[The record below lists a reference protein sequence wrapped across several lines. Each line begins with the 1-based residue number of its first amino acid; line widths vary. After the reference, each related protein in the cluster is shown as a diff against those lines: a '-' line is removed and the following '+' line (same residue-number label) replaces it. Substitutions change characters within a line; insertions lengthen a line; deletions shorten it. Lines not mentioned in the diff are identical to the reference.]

1 MTATQAVAGP
11 LPRVGARY
19 RGPIGLR
26 LTLIVGLGLV
36 VLAVLSAFAA
46 PFLAPRAPEAADLGA
61 RLLPPAWL
69 RAPSAAGPPAVPGA
83 GGPPAG
89 TAYPLGTDA
98 IGRDLL
104 SRIIYGARISLEVG
118 VLSVAAS
125 GIAGTSLGLV
135 AGYYGGRWGEFV
147 MRAADL
153 QLSFPFILF
162 AIVVIAVL
170 GPGLSRIVLVLAVTQ
185 WASYARLVRSET
197 LAVRETDYIQAA
209 RAIGLADRRIIW
221 KHVLPNALGAVSV
234 LATLSVANNILLEA
248 ALTFLGLGVDPS
260 IPSWGGMLADSRNYI
275 QTAWWDST
283 FPGLAIML
291 TVMGFNLVGD
301 WLRDRLT
308 PEAT

>member
-1 MTATQAVAGP
+1 MTATQAVSRP
-11 LPRVGARY
+11 LPRARAL
-19 RGPIGLR
+19 RRRPIGLR

-36 VLAVLSAFAA
+36 ALAALSALAA
-46 PFLAPRAPEAADLGA
+46 PLLAPHAPEAADLGA
-61 RLLPPAWL
+61 RLLPPAW
-69 RAPSAAGPPAVPGA
+69 RRPGA
-83 GGPPAG
+83 
-89 TAYPLGTDA
+89 AYPLGTDA

-118 VLSVAAS
+118 VLSVAVS
-125 GIAGTSLGLV
+125 GIAGTCLGLL
-135 AGYYGGRWGEFV
+135 AGYYGGWWGELV

-221 KHVLPNALGAVSV
+221 RHVLPNALGAVSV
-234 LATLSVANNILLEA
+234 LATLGVANNILLEA

-308 PEAT
+308 PEMA

>member
-1 MTATQAVAGP
+1 MTVTQAVSRP
-11 LPRVGARY
+11 LPRARVV
-19 RGPIGLR
+19 RRRPIGFR

-36 VLAVLSAFAA
+36 ALAGLSALAA
-46 PFLAPRAPEAADLGA
+46 PLLAAHPPEAADLGA

-69 RAPSAAGPPAVPGA
+69 RAGA
-83 GGPPAG
+83 
-89 TAYPLGTDA
+89 AYPLGTDA

-104 SRIIYGARISLEVG
+104 SRIIYGARVSLEVG
-118 VLSVAAS
+118 VLSVAVS
-125 GIAGTSLGLV
+125 GIAGTCLGLL
-135 AGYYGGRWGEFV
+135 AGYYGGGWGELV

-221 KHVLPNALGAVSV
+221 RHVLPNALGSVSV

-308 PEAT
+308 PEMA

>member
-1 MTATQAVAGP
+1 MTAAQAVSAP
-11 LPRVGARY
+11 LPAAR
-19 RGPIGLR
+19 RTRRPIGLR

-36 VLAVLSAFAA
+36 AAAGLSAIAS
-46 PFLAPRAPEAADLGA
+46 PLLAPHAPDAADLGA

-69 RAPSAAGPPAVPGA
+69 RPS
-83 GGPPAG
+83 
-89 TAYPLGTDA
+89 AYPLGTDA

-104 SRIIYGARISLEVG
+104 SRIIYGARVSLEVG
-118 VLSVAAS
+118 VVSVAAS
-125 GIAGTSLGLV
+125 GIAGTCLGLL
-135 AGYYGGRWGEFV
+135 AGYYGGWWGELV

-221 KHVLPNALGAVSV
+221 AHVLPNALGAVSV

-308 PEAT
+308 PETA

>member
-1 MTATQAVAGP
+1 MTRAAGDSVPRATAPRQAGPAALPTVPPVRRRPIGPRLPFLVGLTLVALSALAAVAAP
-11 LPRVGARY
+11 
-19 RGPIGLR
+19 
-26 LTLIVGLGLV
+26 
-36 VLAVLSAFAA
+36 VLA
-46 PFLAPRAPEAADLGA
+46 PHAPETADLGA
-61 RLLPPAWL
+61 RLLPPSWL
-69 RAPSAAGPPAVPGA
+69 RPGP
-83 GGPPAG
+83 
-89 TAYPLGTDA
+89 YLLGTDA

-104 SRIIYGARISLEVG
+104 SRIIYGSRVSLEVG
-118 VLSVAAS
+118 VVSVAAS
-125 GIAGTSLGLV
+125 GLAGTCLGLL
-135 AGYYGGRWGEFV
+135 AGYYGGWWGELV
-147 MRAADL
+147 MRTADL

-185 WASYARLVRSET
+185 WASYARLARSET
-197 LAVRETDYIQAA
+197 LAVRETDYIDAA

-301 WLRDRLT
+301 WLRDRLSL
-308 PEAT
+308 EAV

>member
-1 MTATQAVAGP
+1 VTATRVVAAPLAAV
-11 LPRVGARY
+11 RSAR
-19 RGPIGLR
+19 RRPIGLR
-26 LTLIVGLGLV
+26 LTLVLGLGLMALAAASAIAAP
-36 VLAVLSAFAA
+36 VLA
-46 PFLAPRAPEAADLGA
+46 PHPPEAADLGA

-69 RAPSAAGPPAVPGA
+69 HPRSGAGPPAA
-83 GGPPAG
+83 ARPPAG
-89 TAYPLGTDA
+89 TSYLLGTDA

-104 SRIIYGARISLEVG
+104 SRIIYGARVSLEVG
-118 VLSVAAS
+118 VLSVAVS
-125 GIAGTSLGLV
+125 GVAGTCLGLL
-135 AGYYGGRWGEFV
+135 AGYYGGWGGELV

-308 PEAT
+308 PELA

>member
-1 MTATQAVAGP
+1 MTATQVAGAP
-11 LPRVGARY
+11 PARA
-19 RGPIGLR
+19 RPARRRPIGFR
-26 LTLIVGLGLV
+26 LTLVLGLGLV
-36 VLAVLSAFAA
+36 AAAALSALAAPVLA
-46 PFLAPRAPEAADLGA
+46 PYPPGAADLGA
-61 RLLPPAWL
+61 RLLPPAWPRHGVGYL
-69 RAPSAAGPPAVPGA
+69 
-83 GGPPAG
+83 
-89 TAYPLGTDA
+89 LGTDA

-118 VLSVAAS
+118 VFSVAAS
-125 GIAGTSLGLV
+125 GIAGTALGLL
-135 AGYYGGRWGEFV
+135 AGYYGGWGGEV
-147 MRAADL
+147 AMRAADL

-185 WASYARLVRSET
+185 WAAYARLARSET

-209 RAIGLADRRIIW
+209 RAIGLTDRRIIW

-283 FPGLAIML
+283 FPGVAIML
-291 TVMGFNLVGD
+291 TAMGFNLVGD
-301 WLRDRLT
+301 SLRDRLT
-308 PEAT
+308 PDLA

>member
-1 MTATQAVAGP
+1 VTAAQAVSGP
-11 LPRVGARY
+11 LPRVRP
-19 RGPIGLR
+19 RPRRPIGLR
-26 LTLIVGLGLV
+26 LTLFVGLGLV
-36 VLAVLSAFAA
+36 AAAVLGAVAA
-46 PFLAPRAPEAADLGA
+46 PLLAPHAPDAADLGA
-61 RLLPPAWL
+61 RLLPPSWL
-69 RAPSAAGPPAVPGA
+69 HPS
-83 GGPPAG
+83 
-89 TAYPLGTDA
+89 AYPLGTDA

-104 SRIIYGARISLEVG
+104 SRIIYGARVSLEVG
-118 VLSVAAS
+118 VLSVAVS
-125 GIAGTSLGLV
+125 GIAGTSLGLL
-135 AGYYGGRWGEFV
+135 AGYYGGWWGEV
-147 MRAADL
+147 AMRAADL

-221 KHVLPNALGAVSV
+221 AHVLPNALGAVSV

-248 ALTFLGLGVDPS
+248 ALTFLGLGADPS

-308 PEAT
+308 PDTA

>member
-1 MTATQAVAGP
+1 VTATQAVSGP
-11 LPRVGARY
+11 LPRARP
-19 RGPIGLR
+19 RHRRPIGLR
-26 LTLIVGLGLV
+26 LTFIVGLGLV
-36 VLAVLSAFAA
+36 ALATLSAIAA
-46 PFLAPRAPEAADLGA
+46 PLLAPHAPDAADLGA
-61 RLLPPAWL
+61 RLLPPRL
-69 RAPSAAGPPAVPGA
+69 
-83 GGPPAG
+83 G
-89 TAYPLGTDA
+89 TLYPLGTDA

-104 SRIIYGARISLEVG
+104 SRIIYGARVSLEVG

-125 GIAGTSLGLV
+125 GLAGTCLGLL
-135 AGYYGGRWGEFV
+135 AGYYGGWWDELA

-221 KHVLPNALGAVSV
+221 RHVLPNALGAVSV

-308 PEAT
+308 PDVA

>member
-1 MTATQAVAGP
+1 MTATQAVSGP
-11 LPRVGARY
+11 LPRARAL
-19 RGPIGLR
+19 RRRPIGFR

-36 VLAVLSAFAA
+36 ALAALGALAA
-46 PFLAPRAPEAADLGA
+46 PLLAPHPPEAADLGA

-69 RAPSAAGPPAVPGA
+69 HPGA
-83 GGPPAG
+83 V
-89 TAYPLGTDA
+89 YPLGTDA

-118 VLSVAAS
+118 VLSVAVS
-125 GIAGTSLGLV
+125 GIAGTCLGLL
-135 AGYYGGRWGEFV
+135 AGYYGGWWGELV

-221 KHVLPNALGAVSV
+221 RHVLPNALGAVSV

-308 PEAT
+308 PEIA

>member
-1 MTATQAVAGP
+1 MTATQV
-11 LPRVGARY
+11 VGASPAPARPA
-19 RGPIGLR
+19 RRRPIGFR
-26 LTLIVGLGLV
+26 LTLFLGLGLV
-36 VLAVLSAFAA
+36 AAAALSALAAPVLAPYPPGAA
-46 PFLAPRAPEAADLGA
+46 ALGA
-61 RLLPPAWL
+61 RLRPPALVSWWP
-69 RAPSAAGPPAVPGA
+69 ASPPP
-83 GGPPAG
+83 GGPPAWPHHG
-89 TAYPLGTDA
+89 AVYLLGTDA

-104 SRIIYGARISLEVG
+104 SRIIYGARISLQVG
-118 VLSVAAS
+118 VLSVAVS
-125 GIAGTSLGLV
+125 GIAGTGIGLL
-135 AGYYGGRWGEFV
+135 AGYYGGWWGEIA

-185 WASYARLVRSET
+185 WAAYARLARSET

-308 PEAT
+308 PDQV

>member
-1 MTATQAVAGP
+1 M
-11 LPRVGARY
+11 
-19 RGPIGLR
+19 GLR

-36 VLAVLSAFAA
+36 ALATLSAIAA
-46 PFLAPRAPEAADLGA
+46 PLLAPHAPDAADLGA
-61 RLLPPAWL
+61 RLLPPASL
-69 RAPSAAGPPAVPGA
+69 H
-83 GGPPAG
+83 AG

-104 SRIIYGARISLEVG
+104 SRIIYGARVSLEVG

-125 GIAGTSLGLV
+125 GLAGTCLGLL
-135 AGYYGGRWGEFV
+135 AGYYGGWWGELA

-221 KHVLPNALGAVSV
+221 RHVLPNALGAVSV

-308 PEAT
+308 PDVA

>member
-1 MTATQAVAGP
+1 VTAAQAVSGP
-11 LPRVGARY
+11 LPRVRP
-19 RGPIGLR
+19 RPRRPIGLR
-26 LTLIVGLGLV
+26 LTLFVGLGLV
-36 VLAVLSAFAA
+36 AAAVLGAVAA
-46 PFLAPRAPEAADLGA
+46 PLLAPHAPDAADLGA
-61 RLLPPAWL
+61 RLLPPSWL
-69 RAPSAAGPPAVPGA
+69 RPSP
-83 GGPPAG
+83 
-89 TAYPLGTDA
+89 YPLGTDA

-104 SRIIYGARISLEVG
+104 SRIIYGARVSLEVG
-118 VLSVAAS
+118 VLSVAVS
-125 GIAGTSLGLV
+125 GIAGTSLGLL
-135 AGYYGGRWGEFV
+135 AGYYGGWWGEV
-147 MRAADL
+147 AMRAADL

-221 KHVLPNALGAVSV
+221 AHVLPNALGAVSV

-248 ALTFLGLGVDPS
+248 ALTFLGLGADPS

-308 PEAT
+308 PDTA

>member
-1 MTATQAVAGP
+1 MTATQAVTGP
-11 LPRVGARY
+11 LPRVSAAR
-19 RGPIGLR
+19 RRPVGFR

-36 VLAVLSAFAA
+36 ALAALSAIAA
-46 PFLAPRAPEAADLGA
+46 PLLAPHSPDAADLGA
-61 RLLPPAWL
+61 RLLPPVWL
-69 RAPSAAGPPAVPGA
+69 HG
-83 GGPPAG
+83 G

-104 SRIIYGARISLEVG
+104 SRIIYGARVSLEVG
-118 VLSVAAS
+118 VLSVAVS
-125 GIAGTSLGLV
+125 GMAGTCLGLL
-135 AGYYGGRWGEFV
+135 AGYYGGGWGELV

-170 GPGLSRIVLVLAVTQ
+170 GPALSRIVLVLAVTQ

-221 KHVLPNALGAVSV
+221 RHVLPNALGAVSV

-308 PEAT
+308 PESA

>member
-1 MTATQAVAGP
+1 MTATQAVSGP
-11 LPRVGARY
+11 LPRIRVLR
-19 RGPIGLR
+19 RRPIGFR
-26 LTLIVGLGLV
+26 LTLIVGLGFV
-36 VLAVLSAFAA
+36 ALAALSALAA
-46 PFLAPRAPEAADLGA
+46 PLLAPHPPEAADLGA

-69 RAPSAAGPPAVPGA
+69 RPGA
-83 GGPPAG
+83 
-89 TAYPLGTDA
+89 AYPLGTDA

-125 GIAGTSLGLV
+125 GIAGTCLGLL
-135 AGYYGGRWGEFV
+135 AGYYGGWWDELA

-221 KHVLPNALGAVSV
+221 RHVLPNALGAVSV

-301 WLRDRLT
+301 WLRDWLT
-308 PEAT
+308 PDMA